1 MKGLVFIISL
11 FISVSSCY
19 QEKKVMQIS
28 NQSDFRRI
36 IDKEIL
42 WLKEFDVENKF
53 NQYYIIQ
60 AKDLLYIINT
70 NRANLYSFMVV
81 YNTISC
87 ENLED
92 EKIIFLESISP
103 QFDISSSYTPTK
115 TPCIVT
121 VDFNSDPKL
130 PRVNGVIT
138 KISQGTEG
146 FKFNVLKRG
155 NISQDIISD
164 KNLEIK
170 RVIMEEPKDKV
181 AIPSSR

>member
-1 MKGLVFIISL
+1 MIDYIKKLFAILVL
-11 FISVSSCY
+11 FVTSCY
-19 QEKKVMQIS
+19 QGQQVSQI
-28 NQSDFRRI
+28 NKYDIRKI
-36 IDKEIL
+36 INKEIL

-103 QFDISSSYTPTK
+103 PFDISSSYTPTK

-130 PRVNGVIT
+130 PSREWCNN
-138 KISQGTEG
+138 K
-146 FKFNVLKRG
+146 
-155 NISQDIISD
+155 NISG
-164 KNLEIK
+164 N
-170 RVIMEEPKDKV
+170 R
-181 AIPSSR
+181 RF